1 VLVEATVNPEARF
14 DSILFDRPPDR
25 GEHDDQSMFSDLNVG
40 VEYRHRR
47 EGSEIAR
54 QISTEARV

>member
-1 VLVEATVNPEARF
+1 MNPEARF

-25 GEHDDQSMFSDLNVG
+25 REHDDQSMFSDLNVG

-54 QISTEARV
+54 QTSTEARV